1 MSNQQLVY
9 NAGGWFLRRHEKWE
23 NNGLI
28 RAALAQ
34 SQHVTSLG
42 LYLCASCMWLEA
54 LRRHCWVSWD
64 EVTFFPSEVLYTIS
78 VGSIEND
85 YACSSAA
92 FPRFSFFSFL
102 AQPSSN
108 VCTPGWPSIFCQIF
122 SIFWLNGR
130 RPRSTLDRCV
140 ENKKKQGTRLVG
152 RQFYIWWCERRVTRA
167 LLTFRIL
174 WINQHIFNDS
184 NDVEILGEI
193 FVSSQKRKHLSPT
206 TSP

>member
-1 MSNQQLVY
+1 MCVAEQVTPCVMSNQQLVY

-92 FPRFSFFSFL
+92 FPRFSFFLFWRNPAAMCAHLGDPPFFFL
-102 AQPSSN
+102 
-108 VCTPGWPSIFCQIF
+108 IFFDFLTKRATTKINTRQV
-122 SIFWLNGR
+122 R
-130 RPRSTLDRCV
+130 R
-140 ENKKKQGTRLVG
+140 K
-152 RQFYIWWCERRVTRA
+152 
-167 LLTFRIL
+167 
-174 WINQHIFNDS
+174 
-184 NDVEILGEI
+184 
-193 FVSSQKRKHLSPT
+193 
-206 TSP
+206 

>member
-1 MSNQQLVY
+1 MCVAEQVTPCVMSNQQLVY

-28 RAALAQ
+28 RAALAK

-54 LRRHCWVSWD
+54 LRRHCWVWA
-64 EVTFFPSEVLYTIS
+64 VMRW
-78 VGSIEND
+78 
-85 YACSSAA
+85 
-92 FPRFSFFSFL
+92 RFSFRGPIYYLGRVNRKWLRVLKCCFSPFFFFFSFL

-140 ENKKKQGTRLVG
+140 ENKRNKGPGLLVVNSAFGDVNVGSREHFG
-152 RQFYIWWCERRVTRA
+152 RFEYYE
-167 LLTFRIL
+167 
-174 WINQHIFNDS
+174 
-184 NDVEILGEI
+184 
-193 FVSSQKRKHLSPT
+193 
-206 TSP
+206 